1 VSNHADLARAW
12 AKRVRLEGRRSR
24 DGETDLDRL
33 LRERDA
39 VKEARTLERFADVI
53 DGTDDMPDEKTPPV
67 GTEIPAA
74 ARQPTAGA
82 PPEAPP

>member
-1 VSNHADLARAW
+1 VSHHADLARAW
-12 AKRVRLEGRRSR
+12 AKRVRVEARKPGATYV
-24 DGETDLDRL
+24 EAFVA
-33 LRERDA
+33 E
-39 VKEARTLERFADVI
+39 VEARTLERFAAII
-53 DGTDDMPDEKTPPV
+53 DGTPDDMPDEKTPPV